1 MCIQSRTWSR
11 RLVET
16 PNPQTSLDSSYHRLH
31 RCGMSILDIVSN
43 LLRTL
48 LLLASSSYS
57 MNHLGSP
64 VGVCFACSVLFLF
77 CSRGHGGL
85 GSVTVVMKCRMEGWR
100 DSVGGSWLEWCEWA
114 VVVGWW
120 VLAEQAGQQQRFECG
135 VWSWCGGRSVACI
148 ITVVERSG
156 EKRFELPAPRLCMIP
171 DRCLWACCCKCS
183 LLLPLL
189 LLLRCG
195 LASSDRRNNE
205 APCTCTASS
214 HIQDRIHVSQLLLW
228 HFFFVPFPSHHSKH
242 TCNPVPF
249 SSVLILFVHHNFTYE
264 HRTG

>member
-1 MCIQSRTWSR
+1 MRNEYSRHC
-11 RLVET
+11 L
-16 PNPQTSLDSSYHRLH
+16 Y
-31 RCGMSILDIVSN
+31 

-85 GSVTVVMKCRMEGWR
+85 ESVTVVMKCRMEGWR
-100 DSVGGSWLEWCEWA
+100 DSVGGSWLEWCEWTA
-114 VVVGWW
+114 VVGWW

-148 ITVVERSG
+148 ITVERSR
-156 EKRFELPAPRLCMIP
+156 EKNGSNCPSSMMIP
-171 DRCLWACCCKCS
+171 DRCLWARCWIF
-183 LLLPLL
+183 LPLPM
-189 LLLRCG
+189 RCG

-214 HIQDRIHVSQLLLW
+214 HAQDPSLLIVALA
-228 HFFFVPFPSHHSKH
+228 FFVSFLFPLITPNTHVIQFPFPLYSSFLYVTTLHTSIGLDNSRMTHSVGWKK
-242 TCNPVPF
+242 
-249 SSVLILFVHHNFTYE
+249 
-264 HRTG
+264 RG

>member
-1 MCIQSRTWSR
+1 MRNEYSRHC
-11 RLVET
+11 L
-16 PNPQTSLDSSYHRLH
+16 Y
-31 RCGMSILDIVSN
+31 

-85 GSVTVVMKCRMEGWR
+85 ESVTVVMKCRMEGWR
-100 DSVGGSWLEWCEWA
+100 DSVGGSWLEWCEWTA
-114 VVVGWW
+114 VVGWW

-148 ITVVERSG
+148 ITVERSR
-156 EKRFELPAPRLCMIP
+156 EKNGSNCPSSMMIP
-171 DRCLWACCCKCS
+171 DRCLWARCWIF
-183 LLLPLL
+183 LLLPM
-189 LLLRCG
+189 RCG

-205 APCTCTASS
+205 APCTCTDYSIMSRTGSMSS
-214 HIQDRIHVSQLLLW
+214 LNCCSGNFF
-228 HFFFVPFPSHHSKH
+228 FFFVPFSL
-242 TCNPVPF
+242 
-249 SSVLILFVHHNFTYE
+249 SSLQTHM
-264 HRTG
+264 